1 MLGRDDK
8 RLGDINGNMKIT
20 IGAGALAG
28 TPIHSREYGSSPWSL
43 LKKKGLMD
51 LKDALNLQ
59 MTENSIDAV
68 SDRDFVIEI
77 ISALSIAAMHLSR
90 LAEDFI
96 IWSTKEFDLLDIDES
111 FCTGSSLMP
120 HKKNP
125 DPLELI
131 RGYSGR
137 IYGNLVSVLTMMK
150 GLPLAY
156 NRDMQLDKEPLFD
169 SFEILG
175 MELEILKDLIATLKF
190 NENAIGPALRDESL
204 YTTDIVYY
212 LVDKGVPF
220 KSAHTIVGKIV
231 RHSSESGIP
240 IKDMS
245 EGRLK
250 RFSARIVKNEILRLF
265 DPHLSVRS
273 KRSVNRAK
281 R

>member
-1 MLGRDDK
+1 
-8 RLGDINGNMKIT
+8 
-20 IGAGALAG
+20 
-28 TPIHSREYGSSPWSL
+28 
-43 LKKKGLMD
+43 
-51 LKDALNLQ
+51 
-59 MTENSIDAV
+59 
-68 SDRDFVIEI
+68 
-77 ISALSIAAMHLSR
+77 
-90 LAEDFI
+90 
-96 IWSTKEFDLLDIDES
+96 
-111 FCTGSSLMP
+111 
-120 HKKNP
+120 
-125 DPLELI
+125 
-131 RGYSGR
+131 
-137 IYGNLVSVLTMMK
+137 
-150 GLPLAY
+150 
-156 NRDMQLDKEPLFD
+156 
-169 SFEILG
+169 